1 MTAVPVPANAPV
13 LRLDAVSAGYGR
25 TTVLRSITIEVAPAS
40 VVALLGPNGA
50 GKTTTLGVAS
60 GLIRPQAGTITL
72 GSFPATGLTSYE
84 RSRRGLCLIPEG
96 RGIFRSLT
104 VKENLLLSI
113 PPWRKG
119 ASAERAYEAFPILAQ
134 RKGQTAGTLSGGQQ
148 QMLAIARAYLSDPKV
163 VLLDE
168 VSMGLAPII
177 VDEIFESLKVL
188 ARAGVSLLLV
198 EQYVKRALALADR
211 VYLLNRGEISFAG
224 TPSELDEAE
233 LTGRYLGLGS

>member
-1 MTAVPVPANAPV
+1 MTAVPAPANAPV